1 MELKRTKTYTIKVD
15 DNNKNIITE
24 SDNNSIDEISQNK
37 LDDFL
42 SSLKDETEQSFDN
55 NKLDRD
61 IIKNDN
67 INDIEEDYQNEETEE
82 DVDFKEKSFWIC
94 ESITCCACAAQA
106 KVMFTIDEFK
116 EKTALGLALKRKR
129 KEGK

>member
-1 MELKRTKTYTIKVD
+1 MRTQFIVRESDLVKREDFYNNIINFYELNIWYPYEKAKFV
-15 DNNKNIITE
+15 NNKFPFVI
-24 SDNNSIDEISQNK
+24 
-37 LDDFL
+37 
-42 SSLKDETEQSFDN
+42 
-55 NKLDRD
+55 
-61 IIKNDN
+61 
-67 INDIEEDYQNEETEE
+67 
-82 DVDFKEKSFWIC
+82 DFKEKSFWIC